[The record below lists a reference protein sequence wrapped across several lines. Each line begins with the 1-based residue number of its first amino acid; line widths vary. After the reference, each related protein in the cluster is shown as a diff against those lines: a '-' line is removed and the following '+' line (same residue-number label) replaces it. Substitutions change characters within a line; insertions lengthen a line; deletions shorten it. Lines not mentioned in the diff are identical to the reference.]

1 MPRLAL
7 AMLAGCAALMTGC
20 AHLGQVTPP
29 GFNMSGTWVTQQPA
43 EAPPPQ
49 SVFDPNAPIE
59 TDSSGEHEGGGA
71 EAPPFRGPVPRLP
84 MLTTVRMTIDQDTTS
99 MGIAYPRQP
108 YRDVKWGEQKRD
120 LYTVDAGWDGDNRL
134 IITTSN
140 KAMRLKEIYSLAPD
154 GKTLTLDVEL
164 SSRRGTR
171 HVVRTFTRAD

>member
-7 AMLAGCAALMTGC
+7 AMLVGCAALTTGC
-20 AHLGQVTPP
+20 SHLKQVTPD
-29 GFNMSGTWVTQQPA
+29 GFNMTGTWVTQQPA

-59 TDSSGEHEGGGA
+59 TGPPGEHEGDGA
-71 EAPPFRGPVPRLP
+71 ETPIFRGPIPRLP
-84 MLTTVRMTIDQDTTS
+84 MLTTTRMTIDQDATS

-108 YRDVKWGEQKRD
+108 YRDVKWGEQKRP
-120 LYTVDAGWDGDNRL
+120 LYTVDAGWDDDHRL
-134 IITTSN
+134 IIKTSN
-140 KAMRLKEIYSLAPD
+140 KAMRVTEIYSLAAD

-171 HVVRTFTRAD
+171 HIVRTFTRAE